1 MNQDSFSLMELEK
14 HRFSGL
20 DTAIDRTH
28 ALFDRWEAQGTLHPP
43 LDDDT
48 LQQMKLAVHEWVANL
63 VQHANFD
70 CRHPE
75 IVLDVSRNGNHVQC
89 AIEDNSEGFSLD
101 DQLRARQD
109 VLDAFPERGM
119 GLLMIRA
126 CTEGLSYRQIGGN
139 RHRLEFCI
147 SADKDPWLNIPF

>member
-1 MNQDSFSLMELEK
+1 MELEK

-20 DTAIDRTH
+20 DAVIDRMH
-28 ALFDRWEAQGTLHPP
+28 ALFDRWEAQRTLHPP

-63 VQHANFD
+63 VQHADFD
-70 CRHPE
+70 RRQPE
-75 IVLDVSRNGNHVQC
+75 IVFDVSRNGDHVRC
-89 AIEDNSEGFSLD
+89 AIEDNSRGFSLD

-126 CTEGLSYRQIGGN
+126 CTEGLSYRQVDGCW
-139 RHRLEFCI
+139 HRLEFCI